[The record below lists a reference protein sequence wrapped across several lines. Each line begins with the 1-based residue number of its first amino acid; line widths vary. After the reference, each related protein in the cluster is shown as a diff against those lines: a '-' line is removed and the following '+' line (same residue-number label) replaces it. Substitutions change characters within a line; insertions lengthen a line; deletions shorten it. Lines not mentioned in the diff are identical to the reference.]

1 MAQTNLYIGKTTN
14 NAGESEI
21 SMRLYISR
29 DIRIRVSS
37 GIWVDHKRWGKKNE
51 INIPII
57 LGEERQKLLEKRGK
71 LKSLIDFLENSINTA
86 YDKNI
91 INKAFIEKEIKK
103 FHKPEK
109 KILPTSPTETI
120 FDVME
125 KYLSVHKLSESRKKN
140 FRVIIRS
147 LRRFELFKGRESKK
161 NFKLSFSN
169 LFLETL
175 QEIEE
180 FLGNEKEV
188 FLKYPEIYDIIP
200 YSSKVA
206 YKTVPRKRPLNID
219 ENGNEIP
226 KGIPKERGK
235 NSVADMLIRFRSFIK
250 WANLNDYTTND
261 PFKHFIIGEVVYGSP
276 VYITNEERNKLL
288 NTDLSDDVEL
298 ETQRDIFVFQCMI
311 GCRVSDLYKMTYAN
325 IIGDCIEYVPRK
337 TRDDRV
343 VTVSVPLIGAAK
355 ELIRKYLDENRGT
368 LFPFIS
374 EQKYNVYIKAAFRKA
389 GLTRMVTTID
399 QRTRQNVQVPICD
412 LASSHMARR
421 TFIGNVYK
429 SVKDP
434 AIVGAMSGHKDGS
447 RAFAR
452 YRDIDMDI
460 KRDAVSVLE

>member
-1 MAQTNLYIGKTTN
+1 MTN
-14 NAGESEI
+14 E
-21 SMRLYISR
+21 
-29 DIRIRVSS
+29 
-37 GIWVDHKRWGKKNE
+37 
-51 INIPII
+51 
-57 LGEERQKLLEKRGK
+57 
-71 LKSLIDFLENSINTA
+71 
-86 YDKNI
+86 
-91 INKAFIEKEIKK
+91 
-103 FHKPEK
+103 
-109 KILPTSPTETI
+109 
-120 FDVME
+120 
-125 KYLSVHKLSESRKKN
+125 YLSTHKLSESRVKHFNVLVRTLKRYELYRKLSN
-140 FRVIIRS
+140 
-147 LRRFELFKGRESKK
+147 RRFVLDVHTVSPATLDDFGA
-161 NFKLSFSN
+161 
-169 LFLETL
+169 FLM
-175 QEIEE
+175 
-180 FLGNEKEV
+180 KE
-188 FLKYPEIYDIIP
+188 PEIFDVHPELYDEVPYARPKVRKNLPVKRGPYLNAAGETVIP
-200 YSSKVA
+200 G
-206 YKTVPRKRPLNID
+206 R
-219 ENGNEIP
+219 
-226 KGIPKERGK
+226 PKERGM
-235 NSVADMLIRFRSFIK
+235 NYVSDMLIRLRSFYV
-250 WANLNDYTTND
+250 WLNDNGHTYND
-261 PFKHFIIGEVVYGSP
+261 PFKQYKIAEIVYGTP
-276 VYITNEERNKLL
+276 IYITTDERKQLAEA
-288 NTDLSDDVEL
+288 DMGDDKQL

>member
-1 MAQTNLYIGKTTN
+1 MAKVTYVLAQGENS
-14 NAGESEI
+14 AGESQVNF
-21 SMRLYISR
+21 RVYVSR
-29 DIRIRVSS
+29 ELRVRVPS
-37 GIWVDHKRWGKKNE
+37 GIWVDRKRWGKKND
-51 INIPII
+51 INIPNTP
-57 LGEERQKLLEKRGK
+57 GEERDALLAKRVKLKELVDVIETSVEAADDKSIVTREWLEKLIRRTLRPK
-71 LKSLIDFLENSINTA
+71 TTTVEDKKIDFFSLTNE
-86 YDKNI
+86 Y
-91 INKAFIEKEIKK
+91 
-103 FHKPEK
+103 
-109 KILPTSPTETI
+109 LTI
-120 FDVME
+120 
-125 KYLSVHKLSESRKKN
+125 HKLSESRVKHFNVLVRTLKRYELYRKLSN
-140 FRVIIRS
+140 
-147 LRRFELFKGRESKK
+147 RRFVLDVHTVSPMTLDDFGA
-161 NFKLSFSN
+161 
-169 LFLETL
+169 FLM
-175 QEIEE
+175 
-180 FLGNEKEV
+180 KE
-188 FLKYPEIYDIIP
+188 PEIFDEHPELYDEVPYARPKVRKNLLVKRGPYLNAAGETVIP
-200 YSSKVA
+200 G
-206 YKTVPRKRPLNID
+206 R
-219 ENGNEIP
+219 
-226 KGIPKERGK
+226 PKERGM
-235 NSVADMLIRFRSFIK
+235 NYVSDMLIRLRSFYV
-250 WANLNDYTTND
+250 WLNDNGHTSND
-261 PFKHFIIGEVVYGSP
+261 PFKQYKIAEIVYGTP
-276 VYITNEERNKLL
+276 IYITTDERKQLAEA
-288 NTDLSDDVEL
+288 DMGDDKQL

>member
-1 MAQTNLYIGKTTN
+1 MAKVTYVLAQGENS
-14 NAGESEI
+14 AGESQVNF
-21 SMRLYISR
+21 RVYVSR
-29 DIRIRVSS
+29 ESRVRVPS
-37 GIWVDHKRWGKKNE
+37 GIWVDRKRWGKKND
-51 INIPII
+51 INIPNIP
-57 LGEERQKLLEKRGK
+57 GEERDALLAKRAKLKELVDVIETSVEAADDKSIVTREWLEKLIRRTLRPK
-71 LKSLIDFLENSINTA
+71 TTTVEDKKIDFFSLTNE
-86 YDKNI
+86 
-91 INKAFIEKEIKK
+91 
-103 FHKPEK
+103 
-109 KILPTSPTETI
+109 
-120 FDVME
+120 
-125 KYLSVHKLSESRKKN
+125 YLTTHKLSESRVKHFNVLVRTLKRYELYRKLSN
-140 FRVIIRS
+140 
-147 LRRFELFKGRESKK
+147 RRFVLDVHTVSPT
-161 NFKLSFSN
+161 
-169 LFLETL
+169 TL
-175 QEIEE
+175 DD
-180 FLGNEKEV
+180 FGV
-188 FLKYPEIYDIIP
+188 FLMKEPDIFDEHPELYDEVPYARPKVRKNLPVKRGPYLNAAGETVIP
-200 YSSKVA
+200 G
-206 YKTVPRKRPLNID
+206 R
-219 ENGNEIP
+219 
-226 KGIPKERGK
+226 PKERGM
-235 NSVADMLIRFRSFIK
+235 NYVSDMLIRLRSFYV
-250 WANLNDYTTND
+250 WLNDNGHTSNN
-261 PFKHFIIGEVVYGSP
+261 PFKQYKIAEIVYGTP
-276 VYITNEERNKLL
+276 IYITTDERKQLAEA
-288 NTDLSDDVEL
+288 DMGDDKQL

>member
-1 MAQTNLYIGKTTN
+1 MAKVTYVLAQGENS
-14 NAGESEI
+14 AGESQVNF
-21 SMRLYISR
+21 RVYVSR
-29 DIRIRVSS
+29 ELRVRVPS
-37 GIWVDHKRWGKKNE
+37 GIWVDRKRWGKKND
-51 INIPII
+51 INIPNTP
-57 LGEERQKLLEKRGK
+57 GEERDALLAKRAKLKELVDVIETSVEAADDKSIVTREWLEK
-71 LKSLIDFLENSINTA
+71 LIRRTLRPKTTTVED
-86 YDKNI
+86 
-91 INKAFIEKEIKK
+91 
-103 FHKPEK
+103 K
-109 KILPTSPTETI
+109 KIGFFPLTDE
-120 FDVME
+120 
-125 KYLSVHKLSESRKKN
+125 YLVTHKLSESRVKHFNVLVRTLKRYELYRKLSN
-140 FRVIIRS
+140 
-147 LRRFELFKGRESKK
+147 RRFVLDVHTVSPTTLDDFGA
-161 NFKLSFSN
+161 
-169 LFLETL
+169 FLM
-175 QEIEE
+175 
-180 FLGNEKEV
+180 KE
-188 FLKYPEIYDIIP
+188 PEIFDEHPELYDEVPYARPKVRKNLPVKRGPYLNAAGETVIP
-200 YSSKVA
+200 G
-206 YKTVPRKRPLNID
+206 R
-219 ENGNEIP
+219 
-226 KGIPKERGK
+226 PKERGM
-235 NSVADMLIRFRSFIK
+235 NYVSDMLIRLRSFYV
-250 WANLNDYTTND
+250 WLNDNGHTSND
-261 PFKHFIIGEVVYGSP
+261 PFKQYKIAEIVYGTP
-276 VYITNEERNKLL
+276 IYITTDERKQLVEA
-288 NTDLSDDVEL
+288 DMGDDKQL

-460 KRDAVSVLE
+460 KRDAVSVLK

>member
-1 MAQTNLYIGKTTN
+1 MAKVTYVLAQGENS
-14 NAGESEI
+14 AGESQVNF
-21 SMRLYISR
+21 RVYVSR
-29 DIRIRVSS
+29 ELRVRVPS
-37 GIWVDHKRWGKKNE
+37 GIWVDRKRWGKKND
-51 INIPII
+51 INIPNIP
-57 LGEERQKLLEKRGK
+57 GEERDALLAKRAKLKELVDVIETSVEAADDKSIVTREWLEKLIRRTLRPK
-71 LKSLIDFLENSINTA
+71 TTTVEDKKIDFFSLTNE
-86 YDKNI
+86 
-91 INKAFIEKEIKK
+91 
-103 FHKPEK
+103 
-109 KILPTSPTETI
+109 
-120 FDVME
+120 
-125 KYLSVHKLSESRKKN
+125 YLTTHKLSESRVKHFNVLVRTLKRYELYRKLSN
-140 FRVIIRS
+140 
-147 LRRFELFKGRESKK
+147 RRFVLDVHTVSPTTLDDFGA
-161 NFKLSFSN
+161 
-169 LFLETL
+169 FLM
-175 QEIEE
+175 
-180 FLGNEKEV
+180 KE
-188 FLKYPEIYDIIP
+188 PEIFDEHPELYDEVPYARPKVRKNLPVKRGPYLNAAGETVIP
-200 YSSKVA
+200 G
-206 YKTVPRKRPLNID
+206 R
-219 ENGNEIP
+219 
-226 KGIPKERGK
+226 PKERGM
-235 NSVADMLIRFRSFIK
+235 NYVSDMLIRLRSFYV
-250 WANLNDYTTND
+250 WLNDNGHTSNN
-261 PFKHFIIGEVVYGSP
+261 PFKQYKIAEIVYGTP
-276 VYITNEERNKLL
+276 IYITTDERKQLAEA
-288 NTDLSDDVEL
+288 DMGDDKQL

>member
-1 MAQTNLYIGKTTN
+1 MAKVTYVLAQGENS
-14 NAGESEI
+14 AGESQVNF
-21 SMRLYISR
+21 RVYVSR
-29 DIRIRVSS
+29 ESRVRVPS
-37 GIWVDHKRWGKKNE
+37 GIWVDRRRWGKKND
-51 INIPII
+51 INIPNIP
-57 LGEERQKLLEKRGK
+57 GEERDALLAKRAK
-71 LKSLIDFLENSINTA
+71 LKELVDVIETSVEAADDKSTVTREWRTLRPKTATSVEDKKIDFFSLTNE
-86 YDKNI
+86 
-91 INKAFIEKEIKK
+91 
-103 FHKPEK
+103 
-109 KILPTSPTETI
+109 
-120 FDVME
+120 
-125 KYLSVHKLSESRKKN
+125 YLSTHKLSESRVKHFNVLVRTLKRYELYRKLSN
-140 FRVIIRS
+140 
-147 LRRFELFKGRESKK
+147 RRFVLDVHTVSPATLDDFGA
-161 NFKLSFSN
+161 
-169 LFLETL
+169 FLM
-175 QEIEE
+175 
-180 FLGNEKEV
+180 KE
-188 FLKYPEIYDIIP
+188 PEIFDVHPELYDEVPYARPKVRKNLPVKRGPYLNAAGETVIP
-200 YSSKVA
+200 G
-206 YKTVPRKRPLNID
+206 R
-219 ENGNEIP
+219 
-226 KGIPKERGK
+226 PKERGM
-235 NSVADMLIRFRSFIK
+235 NYVSDMLIRLRSFYV
-250 WANLNDYTTND
+250 WLNDNGHTSND
-261 PFKHFIIGEVVYGSP
+261 PFKQYKIAEIVYGTP
-276 VYITNEERNKLL
+276 IYITTDERKQLAEA
-288 NTDLSDDVEL
+288 DMGDDKQL

>member
-1 MAQTNLYIGKTTN
+1 MFWRKGRIVRENRKLISESTFPANHVYECHPAFGSIGDVGERKT
-14 NAGESEI
+14 I
-21 SMRLYISR
+21 SIF
-29 DIRIRVSS
+29 RIFR
-37 GIWVDHKRWGKKNE
+37 
-51 INIPII
+51 
-57 LGEERQKLLEKRGK
+57 GEERDALLAKRAKLKELVDVIETSVEAADDKSTVTREWLEKLIRRTLRPK
-71 LKSLIDFLENSINTA
+71 TATSVEDKKIDFFSLTNE
-86 YDKNI
+86 
-91 INKAFIEKEIKK
+91 
-103 FHKPEK
+103 
-109 KILPTSPTETI
+109 
-120 FDVME
+120 
-125 KYLSVHKLSESRKKN
+125 YLSTHKLSESRVKHFNVLVRTLKRYELYRKLSN
-140 FRVIIRS
+140 
-147 LRRFELFKGRESKK
+147 RRFVLDVHTVSPATLDDFGA
-161 NFKLSFSN
+161 
-169 LFLETL
+169 FLM
-175 QEIEE
+175 
-180 FLGNEKEV
+180 KE
-188 FLKYPEIYDIIP
+188 PEIFDVHPELYDEVPYARPKVRKNLPVKRGPYLNAAGETVIP
-200 YSSKVA
+200 G
-206 YKTVPRKRPLNID
+206 R
-219 ENGNEIP
+219 
-226 KGIPKERGK
+226 PKERGM
-235 NSVADMLIRFRSFIK
+235 NYVSDMLIRLRSFYV
-250 WANLNDYTTND
+250 WLNDNGHTSND
-261 PFKHFIIGEVVYGSP
+261 PFKQYKITEIVYGTP
-276 VYITNEERNKLL
+276 IYITTDERKQLAEA
-288 NTDLSDDVEL
+288 DMGDDKQL

>member
-1 MAQTNLYIGKTTN
+1 MAKVTYVLAQGENS
-14 NAGESEI
+14 AGESQVNF
-21 SMRLYISR
+21 RVYVSR
-29 DIRIRVSS
+29 ESRVRVPS
-37 GIWVDHKRWGKKNE
+37 GIWVDRRRWGKKND
-51 INIPII
+51 INIPNIP
-57 LGEERQKLLEKRGK
+57 GEERDALLAKRAKLKELVDVIETSVEAADDKSTVTREWLEKT
-71 LKSLIDFLENSINTA
+71 DE
-86 YDKNI
+86 
-91 INKAFIEKEIKK
+91 
-103 FHKPEK
+103 
-109 KILPTSPTETI
+109 
-120 FDVME
+120 
-125 KYLSVHKLSESRKKN
+125 YLATHKLSESRVKHFNVLVRTLKRYELYRKLSN
-140 FRVIIRS
+140 
-147 LRRFELFKGRESKK
+147 RRFVLDVHTVSPATLDDFGA
-161 NFKLSFSN
+161 
-169 LFLETL
+169 FLM
-175 QEIEE
+175 
-180 FLGNEKEV
+180 KE
-188 FLKYPEIYDIIP
+188 PEIFDVHPELYDEVPYARPKVRKNLPVKRGPYLNAAGETVIP
-200 YSSKVA
+200 G
-206 YKTVPRKRPLNID
+206 R
-219 ENGNEIP
+219 
-226 KGIPKERGK
+226 PKERGM
-235 NSVADMLIRFRSFIK
+235 NYVSDMLIRLRSFYV
-250 WANLNDYTTND
+250 WLNDNGHTSND
-261 PFKHFIIGEVVYGSP
+261 PFKQYKITEIVYGTP
-276 VYITNEERNKLL
+276 IYITTDERKQLAEA
-288 NTDLSDDVEL
+288 DMGDDKQL

>member
-1 MAQTNLYIGKTTN
+1 MAKVTYVLAQGENS
-14 NAGESEI
+14 AGESQVNF
-21 SMRLYISR
+21 RVYVSR
-29 DIRIRVSS
+29 ELRVRVPS
-37 GIWVDHKRWGKKNE
+37 GIWVDRKRWGKKND
-51 INIPII
+51 INIPNTP
-57 LGEERQKLLEKRGK
+57 GEERDALLAKRVKLKELVDVIETSVEAADDKSIVTREWLEK
-71 LKSLIDFLENSINTA
+71 LIRRTLRPKTTTVED
-86 YDKNI
+86 
-91 INKAFIEKEIKK
+91 
-103 FHKPEK
+103 K
-109 KILPTSPTETI
+109 KIGFFPLTDE
-120 FDVME
+120 
-125 KYLSVHKLSESRKKN
+125 YLTTHKLSESRVKHFNVLVRTLKRYELYRKLSN
-140 FRVIIRS
+140 
-147 LRRFELFKGRESKK
+147 RRFVLDVHTVSPT
-161 NFKLSFSN
+161 
-169 LFLETL
+169 TL
-175 QEIEE
+175 DD
-180 FLGNEKEV
+180 FGV
-188 FLKYPEIYDIIP
+188 FLMKEPDIFDEHPELYDEVPYARPKVRKNLPVKRGPYLNAAGETVIP
-200 YSSKVA
+200 G
-206 YKTVPRKRPLNID
+206 R
-219 ENGNEIP
+219 
-226 KGIPKERGK
+226 PKERGM
-235 NSVADMLIRFRSFIK
+235 NYVSDMLIRLRSFYV
-250 WANLNDYTTND
+250 WLNDNGHTSND
-261 PFKHFIIGEVVYGSP
+261 PFKQYKIAEIVYGTP
-276 VYITNEERNKLL
+276 IYITTDERKQLAEA
-288 NTDLSDDVEL
+288 DMGDDKQL

>member
-1 MAQTNLYIGKTTN
+1 MAKVTYVLAQGENS
-14 NAGESEI
+14 AGESQVNF
-21 SMRLYISR
+21 RVYVSR
-29 DIRIRVSS
+29 ELRVRVPS
-37 GIWVDHKRWGKKNE
+37 GIWVDRKRWGKKND
-51 INIPII
+51 INIPNIP
-57 LGEERQKLLEKRGK
+57 GEERDALLAKRAKLKELVDVIETSVEAADDKSTVTREWLEK
-71 LKSLIDFLENSINTA
+71 LIRRTLRPKTA
-86 YDKNI
+86 TSV
-91 INKAFIEKEIKK
+91 E
-103 FHKPEK
+103 EK
-109 KILPTSPTETI
+109 KIGFFPLTDE
-120 FDVME
+120 
-125 KYLSVHKLSESRKKN
+125 YLATHKLSESRVKHFNVLVRTLKRYELYRKLSN
-140 FRVIIRS
+140 
-147 LRRFELFKGRESKK
+147 RRFVLDVHTVSPTTLDDFGA
-161 NFKLSFSN
+161 
-169 LFLETL
+169 FLM
-175 QEIEE
+175 
-180 FLGNEKEV
+180 KE
-188 FLKYPEIYDIIP
+188 PEIP
-200 YSSKVA
+200 G
-206 YKTVPRKRPLNID
+206 R
-219 ENGNEIP
+219 
-226 KGIPKERGK
+226 PKERGM
-235 NSVADMLIRFRSFIK
+235 NYVSDMLIRLRSFYV
-250 WANLNDYTTND
+250 WLNDNGHTYND
-261 PFKHFIIGEVVYGSP
+261 PFKQYKIAEIVYGTP
-276 VYITNEERNKLL
+276 IYITTDERKQLAEA
-288 NTDLSDDVEL
+288 DMGDDKQL

>member
-1 MAQTNLYIGKTTN
+1 MGRSETLGK
-14 NAGESEI
+14 EK
-21 SMRLYISR
+21 RLSIFRISR
-29 DIRIRVSS
+29 
-37 GIWVDHKRWGKKNE
+37 
-51 INIPII
+51 
-57 LGEERQKLLEKRGK
+57 GEERDALLAKRAKIEELVDVIETSVEAANDKSTVTREWLEK
-71 LKSLIDFLENSINTA
+71 LIRRTLRPKTA
-86 YDKNI
+86 TSVED
-91 INKAFIEKEIKK
+91 
-103 FHKPEK
+103 K
-109 KILPTSPTETI
+109 KIGFFPLTDE
-120 FDVME
+120 
-125 KYLSVHKLSESRKKN
+125 YLTTHKLSESRVKHFNVLVRTLKRYELYRKLSN
-140 FRVIIRS
+140 
-147 LRRFELFKGRESKK
+147 RRFVLDVHTVSPATLDDFGA
-161 NFKLSFSN
+161 
-169 LFLETL
+169 FLM
-175 QEIEE
+175 
-180 FLGNEKEV
+180 KE
-188 FLKYPEIYDIIP
+188 PEIFDVHPELYNEVPYARPKVRKNLPVKRGPYLNAAGETVIP
-200 YSSKVA
+200 G
-206 YKTVPRKRPLNID
+206 R
-219 ENGNEIP
+219 
-226 KGIPKERGK
+226 PKERGM
-235 NSVADMLIRFRSFIK
+235 NYVSDMLIRLRSFYV
-250 WANLNDYTTND
+250 WLNDNGHTSNN
-261 PFKHFIIGEVVYGSP
+261 PFKQYKIAEIVYGTP
-276 VYITNEERNKLL
+276 IYITTDERKQLAEA
-288 NTDLSDDVEL
+288 DMGDDKQL

-460 KRDAVSVLE
+460 NGMQ

>member
-1 MAQTNLYIGKTTN
+1 MAKVTYVLAQGENS
-14 NAGESEI
+14 AGESQVNF
-21 SMRLYISR
+21 RVYVSR
-29 DIRIRVSS
+29 ELRVRVPS
-37 GIWVDHKRWGKKNE
+37 GIWVDRKRWGKKND
-51 INIPII
+51 INIPNTP
-57 LGEERQKLLEKRGK
+57 GEERDALLAKRVKLKELVDVIETSVEAADDKSIVTREWLEK
-71 LKSLIDFLENSINTA
+71 LIRRTLRPKTTTVED
-86 YDKNI
+86 
-91 INKAFIEKEIKK
+91 
-103 FHKPEK
+103 K
-109 KILPTSPTETI
+109 KIGFFPLTDE
-120 FDVME
+120 
-125 KYLSVHKLSESRKKN
+125 YLTTHKLSESRVKHFNVLVRTLKRYELYRKLSN
-140 FRVIIRS
+140 
-147 LRRFELFKGRESKK
+147 RRFVLDVHTVSPT
-161 NFKLSFSN
+161 
-169 LFLETL
+169 TL
-175 QEIEE
+175 DD
-180 FLGNEKEV
+180 FGV
-188 FLKYPEIYDIIP
+188 FLMKEPDIFDEHPELYDEVPYARPKVRKNLPVKRGPYLNAAGETVIP
-200 YSSKVA
+200 G
-206 YKTVPRKRPLNID
+206 R
-219 ENGNEIP
+219 
-226 KGIPKERGK
+226 PKERGM
-235 NSVADMLIRFRSFIK
+235 NYVSDMLIRLRSFYV
-250 WANLNDYTTND
+250 WLNDNGHTSNN
-261 PFKHFIIGEVVYGSP
+261 PFKQYKIAEIVYGTP
-276 VYITNEERNKLL
+276 IYITTDERKQLAEA
-288 NTDLSDDVEL
+288 DMGDDKQL

>member
-1 MAQTNLYIGKTTN
+1 MPYARPKVRKNLPVKRGPYLN
-14 NAGESEI
+14 AAGET
-21 SMRLYISR
+21 
-29 DIRIRVSS
+29 V
-37 GIWVDHKRWGKKNE
+37 
-51 INIPII
+51 IP
-57 LGEERQKLLEKRGK
+57 
-71 LKSLIDFLENSINTA
+71 
-86 YDKNI
+86 
-91 INKAFIEKEIKK
+91 
-103 FHKPEK
+103 
-109 KILPTSPTETI
+109 
-120 FDVME
+120 
-125 KYLSVHKLSESRKKN
+125 
-140 FRVIIRS
+140 
-147 LRRFELFKGRESKK
+147 GR
-161 NFKLSFSN
+161 
-169 LFLETL
+169 
-175 QEIEE
+175 
-180 FLGNEKEV
+180 
-188 FLKYPEIYDIIP
+188 
-200 YSSKVA
+200 
-206 YKTVPRKRPLNID
+206 
-219 ENGNEIP
+219 
-226 KGIPKERGK
+226 PKERGM
-235 NSVADMLIRFRSFIK
+235 NYVSDMLIRLRSFYV
-250 WANLNDYTTND
+250 WLNDNGHTSND
-261 PFKHFIIGEVVYGSP
+261 PFKQYKIAEIVYGTP
-276 VYITNEERNKLL
+276 IYITTDERKQLAEA
-288 NTDLSDDVEL
+288 DMGDDKQL

>member
-1 MAQTNLYIGKTTN
+1 MAKVTYVLAQGENS
-14 NAGESEI
+14 AGESQVNF
-21 SMRLYISR
+21 RVYVSR
-29 DIRIRVSS
+29 ELRVRVPS
-37 GIWVDHKRWGKKNE
+37 GIWVDRKRWGKKND
-51 INIPII
+51 INIPNTP
-57 LGEERQKLLEKRGK
+57 GEERDALLAKRVK
-71 LKSLIDFLENSINTA
+71 LKELVDVIETSVEAADDKSIVTREWPLT
-86 YDKNI
+86 D
-91 INKAFIEKEIKK
+91 E
-103 FHKPEK
+103 
-109 KILPTSPTETI
+109 
-120 FDVME
+120 
-125 KYLSVHKLSESRKKN
+125 YLATHKLSESRVKHFNVLVRTLKRYELYRKLSN
-140 FRVIIRS
+140 
-147 LRRFELFKGRESKK
+147 RRFVLDVHTVSPT
-161 NFKLSFSN
+161 
-169 LFLETL
+169 TL
-175 QEIEE
+175 DD
-180 FLGNEKEV
+180 FGV
-188 FLKYPEIYDIIP
+188 FLMKEPDIFDEHPELYDEVPYARPKVRKNLPVKRGPYLNAAGETVIP
-200 YSSKVA
+200 G
-206 YKTVPRKRPLNID
+206 R
-219 ENGNEIP
+219 
-226 KGIPKERGK
+226 PKERGM
-235 NSVADMLIRFRSFIK
+235 NYVSDMLIRLRSFYV
-250 WANLNDYTTND
+250 WLNDNGHTSND
-261 PFKHFIIGEVVYGSP
+261 PFKQYKIAEIVYGTP
-276 VYITNEERNKLL
+276 IYITTDERKQLAEA
-288 NTDLSDDVEL
+288 DMGDDKQL

>member
-1 MAQTNLYIGKTTN
+1 MAKVTYVLAQGENS
-14 NAGESEI
+14 AGESQVNF
-21 SMRLYISR
+21 RVYVSR
-29 DIRIRVSS
+29 ELRVRVPS
-37 GIWVDHKRWGKKNE
+37 GIWVDRKRWGKKND
-51 INIPII
+51 INIPNTP
-57 LGEERQKLLEKRGK
+57 GEERDALLAKRVKLKELVDVIETSVEAADDKSIVTREWLEKLIRRTLRPK
-71 LKSLIDFLENSINTA
+71 TTTVEDKKIDFFSLTNE
-86 YDKNI
+86 
-91 INKAFIEKEIKK
+91 
-103 FHKPEK
+103 
-109 KILPTSPTETI
+109 
-120 FDVME
+120 
-125 KYLSVHKLSESRKKN
+125 YLSTHKLSESRVKHFNVLVRTLKRYELYRKLSN
-140 FRVIIRS
+140 
-147 LRRFELFKGRESKK
+147 RRFVLDVHTVSPMTLDDFGA
-161 NFKLSFSN
+161 
-169 LFLETL
+169 FLM
-175 QEIEE
+175 
-180 FLGNEKEV
+180 KE
-188 FLKYPEIYDIIP
+188 PEIFDVHPELYDEVPYARPKVRKNLPVKRGPYLNAAGETVIP
-200 YSSKVA
+200 G
-206 YKTVPRKRPLNID
+206 R
-219 ENGNEIP
+219 
-226 KGIPKERGK
+226 PKERGM
-235 NSVADMLIRFRSFIK
+235 NYVSDMLIRLRSFYV
-250 WANLNDYTTND
+250 WLNDNGHTSND
-261 PFKHFIIGEVVYGSP
+261 PFKQYKITEIVYGTP
-276 VYITNEERNKLL
+276 IYITTDERKQLAEA
-288 NTDLSDDVEL
+288 DMGDDKQL

>member
-1 MAQTNLYIGKTTN
+1 MAKVTYVLAQGENS
-14 NAGESEI
+14 AGESQVNF
-21 SMRLYISR
+21 RVYVSR
-29 DIRIRVSS
+29 ESRVRVPS
-37 GIWVDHKRWGKKNE
+37 GIWVDRRRWGKKND
-51 INIPII
+51 INIPNIP
-57 LGEERQKLLEKRGK
+57 GEERDALLAKRAKLKELVDVIETSVEAADDKSIVTREWLEK
-71 LKSLIDFLENSINTA
+71 LIRRTLRPKTTTVED
-86 YDKNI
+86 
-91 INKAFIEKEIKK
+91 
-103 FHKPEK
+103 K
-109 KILPTSPTETI
+109 KIGFFSLTNE
-120 FDVME
+120 
-125 KYLSVHKLSESRKKN
+125 YLSTHKLSESRVKHFNVLVRTLKRYELYRKLSN
-140 FRVIIRS
+140 
-147 LRRFELFKGRESKK
+147 RRFVLDVHTVSPA
-161 NFKLSFSN
+161 
-169 LFLETL
+169 TL
-175 QEIEE
+175 DD
-180 FLGNEKEV
+180 FGV
-188 FLKYPEIYDIIP
+188 FLMKEPDIFDEHPELYDEVPYARPKVRKNLPVKRGPYLNAAGETVIP
-200 YSSKVA
+200 G
-206 YKTVPRKRPLNID
+206 R
-219 ENGNEIP
+219 
-226 KGIPKERGK
+226 PKERGM
-235 NSVADMLIRFRSFIK
+235 NYVSDMLIRLRSFYV
-250 WANLNDYTTND
+250 WLNDNGHTSND
-261 PFKHFIIGEVVYGSP
+261 PFKQYKIAEIVYGTP
-276 VYITNEERNKLL
+276 IYITTDERKQLAEA
-288 NTDLSDDVEL
+288 DMGDDKQL